1 MTHYLIAGGAGFI
14 GSHLTDA
21 LLSKGHTVTVLD
33 NFATSTPENLNS
45 AVRQAQPRLTV
56 YEHNITTPLP
66 DDVYASPPD
75 VIIHLASIASP
86 DLYQARPIE
95 TLRCGSVG
103 TRRLLSA
110 AEAFDSTFLFAST
123 SEVYG
128 DPEVH
133 PQPESY
139 VGHVDPYGPRA
150 CYDESKRYAEAL
162 IRSYTEE
169 YNVDTRIMR
178 IFNTYGPRMRDGR
191 AIPTFIRQAINGDPI
206 TVYGDGTQT
215 RSFCYIDDLIRGIT
229 ALLES
234 SITSPVNLGNP
245 EEITIYEAAELIQTL
260 ADTSSKITYT
270 NRPTDDPDRRK
281 PDITKAR
288 RELDWEPAVS
298 LREGLE
304 QTINARQTVAID
316 TYA

>member
-1 MTHYLIAGGAGFI
+1 MTHYLLAGGAGFI
-14 GSHLTDA
+14 GSHLTDT
-21 LLSKGHTVTVLD
+21 LLDEGHTVTVLD
-33 NFATSTPENLNS
+33 NFATSSHENLRDN
-45 AVRQAQPRLTV
+45 VRQARDGLTV
-56 YEHNITTPLP
+56 YEHDITTSLP
-66 DDVYASPPD
+66 DDVFSTQPD

-86 DLYQARPIE
+86 DLYQAHPIE
-95 TLRCGSVG
+95 TLQCGSGG
-103 TRRLLSA
+103 TRRLLDA
-110 AEAFDSTFLFAST
+110 AAAYNATFLFAST

-162 IRSYTEE
+162 IRAYHEE
-169 YNVDTRIMR
+169 YGVDTRIMR

-191 AIPTFIRQAINGDPI
+191 AIPTFIRQAIGDEPI
-206 TVYGDGTQT
+206 TVHGDGTQT

-229 ALLES
+229 ALLQS

-245 EEITIYEAAELIQTL
+245 DEITIREAAELIQSLTN
-260 ADTSSKITYT
+260 TSSEITYT
-270 NRPTDDPDRRK
+270 NRPADDPDRRK

-304 QTINARQTVAID
+304 QTINARKTVTID
-316 TYA
+316 NYA